1 MSLRKDEKVTDYIP
15 VFVGYKLHLRKK
27 RIFIGYTQVEER
39 VCQDVTSEDCMTVKE
54 RICDEVFEEECTVQE
69 EEVGL
74 IL

>member
-1 MSLRKDEKVTDYIP
+1 MKVLK
-15 VFVGYKLHLRKK
+15 VFRYN
-27 RIFIGYTQVEER
+27 IFMNKYLSSRSTISTQVKER
-39 VCQDVTSEDCMTVKE
+39 VCQDVTSEECTTVKE